1 MDVHKFKGLLLKEK
15 KDIETTLS
23 SLGTQSSKNPGEWEP
38 RYPDLNATP
47 ADKND
52 MADEVEEFD
61 NALGIET
68 ALEEK
73 LRDVDAALKHIEEGT
88 YGACEKGG
96 EPIPTKRLLA
106 NPAARTCIEHSK

>member
-1 MDVHKFKGLLLKEK
+1 MDINKFKELLLAEK
-15 KDIETTLS
+15 KEIEKTLS
-23 SLGTQSSKNPGEWEP
+23 SLGIQNSKNPSEWEP

-61 NALGIET
+61 NALGIEST
-68 ALEEK
+68 LEEK
-73 LRDVDAALKHIEEGT
+73 LHDIDAALEHIQNGT
-88 YGACEKGG
+88 YGTCEKGG
-96 EPIPTKRLLA
+96 EAISEQRLLA